1 MKLLKHSVLLLLFV
15 NSGCASY
22 QISDYGP
29 MVRLPASRD
38 CYEVRV
44 LSKKEYRYSATDCE
58 RIIERSIIL
67 RSSTWASMK
76 RDILANCQV
85 VQCKQ
90 ITGAV
95 DGLFIAIDNALKG
108 IPK

>member
-1 MKLLKHSVLLLLFV
+1 
-15 NSGCASY
+15 
-22 QISDYGP
+22 

-44 LSKKEYRYSATDCE
+44 LSKKEFRYPAPQCE
-58 RIIERSIIL
+58 QIIERSIIL
-67 RSSTWASMK
+67 RSSTWNAMK

-85 VQCKQ
+85 AQCKQ